1 MTKVAHS
8 RTFRSGNSVAVRIP
22 REFGFAENV
31 DVEISGDG
39 EAIMIRRKPKM
50 TTKELVA
57 RLREIGPPRDGV
69 QPREPFEWPD
79 RPGL

>member
-1 MTKVAHS
+1 M
-8 RTFRSGNSVAVRIP
+8 RIP
-22 REFGFAENV
+22 REFEFAENV

-57 RLREIGPPRDGV
+57 RLREIGPPPDGV